1 LRKIAAL
8 LLLLICL
15 SLIAS
20 SAQSQRFPSRREF
33 SRPRNSAGSDNIGI
47 GEFTF
52 ARLRYG
58 SGLSGGYYRRYR
70 SSWATDY
77 PKADE
82 QFLYGLRSWVRSSLR
97 LSDEPIAI
105 SPDDKEI
112 FRYPFI
118 YAVEPGYME
127 LSTEDAANLREYLLR
142 GGFMM
147 LDDFWGS
154 WEWENVQEQMQK
166 IFPEY
171 QIRQLSLDH
180 PVFHCYFDIDEVL
193 QVPQVG
199 YIYSGITYEKDGYV
213 PYYMGI
219 TDENDRLMVFIARNA
234 DNGDA
239 WEWIDEPQ
247 YPLKYGLG
255 AYRLGMNLIV
265 YAMTH

>member
-1 LRKIAAL
+1 LRKTAAL
-8 LLLLICL
+8 PMLLLCL

-20 SAQSQRFPSRREF
+20 SAQRQRFPSREDFR
-33 SRPRNSAGSDNIGI
+33 RPRNLLNGSNNK

-58 SGLSGGYYRRYR
+58 SGISGYYRRSR
-70 SSWATDY
+70 WSTDY

-82 QFLYGLRSWVRSSLR
+82 QFIYGLRSWVRSGLR
-97 LSDEPIAI
+97 ISDEPIAV
-105 SPDDKEI
+105 SPEDKEI
-112 FRYPFI
+112 FQLPFI
-118 YAVEPGYME
+118 YIVEPGYME

-142 GGFMM
+142 GGFLM
-147 LDDFWGS
+147 LDDFWGT
-154 WEWENVQEQMQK
+154 WEWENVREQMHK
-166 IFPEY
+166 VFPEY
-171 QIRQLSLDH
+171 QIRNLSLDH
-180 PVFHCYFDIDEVL
+180 PIFHCYFDIDEVL

-219 TDENDRLMVFIARNA
+219 SDENDRLMVFIARNA

-239 WEWIDEPQ
+239 WEWIDVPE

-255 AYRLGMNLIV
+255 AYRLGMNVIV

>member
-1 LRKIAAL
+1 LRKTAAL
-8 LLLLICL
+8 LMLLLCL

-20 SAQSQRFPSRREF
+20 SAQRQRFPSRDDFR
-33 SRPRNSAGSDNIGI
+33 RPMGSLNGSNNK

-58 SGLSGGYYRRYR
+58 SGVSGFYRRSR
-70 SSWATDY
+70 WATDY

-82 QFLYGLRSWVRSSLR
+82 QFIYGLRSWVRSGLR
-97 LSDEPIAI
+97 ISDEPIAV
-105 SPDDKEI
+105 SPEDKEI
-112 FRYPFI
+112 FQLPFI
-118 YAVEPGYME
+118 YIVEPGYMD

-142 GGFMM
+142 GGFLM
-147 LDDFWGS
+147 LDDFWGT
-154 WEWENVQEQMQK
+154 WEWENVREQMHK
-166 IFPEY
+166 VFPEY
-171 QIRQLSLDH
+171 PIRQLSLDH
-180 PVFHCYFDIDEVL
+180 PIFHCYFDIDEVL

-219 TDENDRLMVFIARNA
+219 SDENDRLMVFIARNA

-239 WEWIDEPQ
+239 WEWIDVPE

-255 AYRLGMNLIV
+255 AYRLGMNVIV